1 MKQCQV
7 FRKFKINVSVGV
19 IFHKGYY
26 QDLGSIAKLESYATN
41 INLLMHISPSAFVLY
56 S

>member
-1 MKQCQV
+1 MKQWQV
-7 FRKFKINVSVGV
+7 FRKFKINVSAGV
-19 IFHKGYY
+19 IFYKGYY

-41 INLLMHISPSAFVLY
+41 TNLLMHIFPSTFVLH